1 MIKAVR
7 IFYMLL
13 PLWALL
19 LALLVGSILI
29 IIGGV
34 NPIYAYYEL
43 FKGAFFDYWG
53 LSETLVKTSPILLA
67 SLAVIL
73 PLRLGLL
80 NIGAEGQIYM
90 GGLFSAMA
98 ALLLPDMP
106 VVLHI
111 LIAVGAGALGGGL
124 WGLIPGYLKAYHG
137 INEVI
142 VTILMN
148 FIAINL
154 VSYVTSGPM
163 MQEGA
168 PYPYTEEIKQDL
180 LMPIIMPMTD
190 VHIGVVVG
198 LILAVVMFVVLRYTT
213 LGFSLETIGKNAS
226 AAEYAG
232 IAVKPRVVAV
242 MFVAG
247 AIGGLAGTFEILGLK
262 YRLYHHF
269 SNGYGFDGIVAAF
282 MATINPI
289 LAPLSS
295 FFLSGLK
302 AGALTMQRSL
312 GIEATVIEA
321 IQGLVIIFV
330 AASYG
335 FKFNVEK
342 WRNLLNRRQN
352 LDKQVGDTFQTKSNP
367 SQTKTGGE

>member
-1 MIKAVR
+1 MKMIR
-7 IFYMLL
+7 LFYMLL
-13 PLWALL
+13 PLWALI
-19 LALLVGSILI
+19 LALVVGSVLI
-29 IIGGV
+29 AVGGA
-34 NPIYAYYEL
+34 NPIHAYYEL

-106 VVLHI
+106 VLLHI
-111 LIAVGAGALGGGL
+111 CIAVGAGAVGGGI

-168 PYPYTEEIKQDL
+168 PYPYTEEIKQEL
-180 LMPIIMPMTD
+180 LMPILMPMTD
-190 VHIGVVVG
+190 VHIGVLVG
-198 LILAVVMFVVLRYTT
+198 VILAVVMFVVLKYTT
-213 LGFSLETIGKNAS
+213 LGFSLEAIGKNPE
-226 AAEYAG
+226 AARYAG
-232 IAVKPRVVAV
+232 VHVKSRVVAV

-262 YRLYHHF
+262 YRLYHYF
-269 SNGYGFDGIVAAF
+269 SAGYGFDGIVAAF

-289 LAPLSS
+289 IAPVSA

-302 AGALTMQRSL
+302 AGALTMQRAI

-321 IQGLVIIFV
+321 IQGIVIIFV

-335 FKFNVEK
+335 FRFNAEK
-342 WRNLLNRRQN
+342 WRRIVSRRRA
-352 LDKQVGDTFQTKSNP
+352 LDNAVGDTFQGKE
-367 SQTKTGGE
+367 K

>member
-1 MIKAVR
+1 MLIR
-7 IFYMLL
+7 LIRFLYSLL
-13 PLWALL
+13 PLWALV
-19 LALLVGSILI
+19 LALLLGSILI
-29 IIGGV
+29 ALGGV
-34 NPIYAYYEL
+34 HPLEAYYEL

-90 GGLFSAMA
+90 GGLCSAMV

-106 VVLHI
+106 VSLHI
-111 LIAVGAGALGGGL
+111 VIAIVAGAIGGGM

-168 PYPYTEEIKQDL
+168 PYPYTEEIKQEL

-190 VHIGVVVG
+190 VHIGVLVG
-198 LILAVVMFVVLRYTT
+198 LFLAVVMFVVLKYTT
-213 LGFSLETIGKNAS
+213 LGFSLEATGKNP
-226 AAEYAG
+226 AAAHYAG
-232 IAVKPRVVAV
+232 IDVKSRIVAV

-269 SNGYGFDGIVAAF
+269 SDGYGFDGIVATF

-289 LAPLSS
+289 IAPVSA
-295 FFLSGLK
+295 FFLSGLQ
-302 AGALTMQRSL
+302 AGALSMQRSL

-321 IQGLVIIFV
+321 IQGIIIIFV

-335 FKFNVEK
+335 LRFHAET
-342 WRNLLNRRQN
+342 WHRILARRRL
-352 LDKQVGDTFQTKSNP
+352 LDKTVGDTLQGSGHRGDNT
-367 SQTKTGGE
+367 

>member
-1 MIKAVR
+1 MKAIR
-7 IFYMLL
+7 FFYVML
-13 PLWALL
+13 PLWALI
-19 LALLVGSILI
+19 LALLLGSILI
-29 IIGGV
+29 VIGGA
-34 NPIYAYYEL
+34 NPIHAYYEL

-106 VVLHI
+106 IFLHMS
-111 LIAVGAGALGGGL
+111 IAVGAGAIGGGI
-124 WGLIPGYLKAYHG
+124 WGLIPGHLKAYYG

-168 PYPYTEEIKQDL
+168 PYPYTEEIKQEL
-180 LMPIIMPMTD
+180 LMPILLPMTD
-190 VHIGVVVG
+190 VHIGVLVG
-198 LILAVVMFVVLRYTT
+198 VILAVVMFVILRYTT
-213 LGFSLETIGKNAS
+213 LGFSLETIGKNAE
-226 AAEYAG
+226 AAKYAG
-232 IAVKPRVVAV
+232 INVKYRIVIT

-247 AIGGLAGTFEILGLK
+247 AIGGLAGTFEVLGLK
-262 YRLYHHF
+262 YRLYHLF
-269 SNGYGFDGIVAAF
+269 SAGYGFDGIVAAF

-289 LAPLSS
+289 IAPISS

-321 IQGLVIIFV
+321 IQGIVIILV

-335 FKFNVEK
+335 FKFNAEK
-342 WRNLLNRRQN
+342 WSRIISRRKI
-352 LDKQVGDTFQTKSNP
+352 LDNEVGDTFKVAG
-367 SQTKTGGE
+367 KE